1 MSKFLMN
8 IPIVAVVSALMVAA
22 FLSVPVGAGEI
33 NVFPNE
39 ACNGDTTGICGD
51 GADSEL
57 TAIIGVVIRLMI
69 FVAGIIAVIM
79 IIIGGIKY
87 ATSNGDS
94 SSISSAK
101 NTILYAVIGLAVA
114 IMSFAIVNFVLD
126 QFQAAGNGSEDG
138 GSSQRQ
144 SQGENG
150 DTENSTPQQPNLARP
165 GVPVAN

>member
-33 NVFPNE
+33 NIFPNE
-39 ACNGDTTGICGD
+39 ACNGDTTGICGG
-51 GADSEL
+51 GANSEL

-69 FVAGIIAVIM
+69 FAAGIIAVIM

-87 ATSNGDS
+87 ATSDGDS

-114 IMSFAIVNFVLD
+114 IMSFAIVNFVLE
-126 QFQAAGNGSEDG
+126 QFQAAGSGSEDG
-138 GSSQRQ
+138 ESSQQQ
-144 SQGENG
+144 SQGEDG
-150 DTENSTPQQPNLARP
+150 DTENSTPQ
-165 GVPVAN
+165 